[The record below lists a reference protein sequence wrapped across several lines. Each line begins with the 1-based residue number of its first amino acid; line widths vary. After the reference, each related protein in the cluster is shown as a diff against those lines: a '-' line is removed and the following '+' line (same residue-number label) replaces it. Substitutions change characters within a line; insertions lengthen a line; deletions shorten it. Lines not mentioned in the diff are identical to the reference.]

1 MAVDTL
7 IKDALI
13 VDGTGEPA
21 YHGDIAI
28 KAGRITAVGDTGE
41 SAPRVID
48 GSGLAAT
55 PGFWDVHTHYD
66 AQLLWDPLASSSVWH
81 GVTTIVTG
89 NCGFTIAPVRP
100 RDQDYLV
107 RMLARVEGM
116 EYAALEST
124 LPWAWESF
132 GEYLEVLE
140 RRLGVNVLP
149 MVGHS
154 AVRRYVLGEEAS
166 QRPATP
172 DEIETM
178 RGIVHDSLAAGAFG
192 VSSTRGGTHW
202 DGDGAPVPSRLA
214 DDDEFRALVSA
225 MSGMERGFI
234 QGTGGPSLGAELAEI
249 AGRPYLYPQ
258 ITQVVTED
266 PDSWRR
272 QLDALQAEIASGKR
286 FFGMG
291 PVNRRQFEMSMD
303 NTNVFDRWATW
314 QTLMSAPLD
323 ERKDRLRDPA
333 LRDRLR
339 SEMKGET
346 LPVMP
351 FSWELLTLFESPT
364 GRWSR
369 FEGKR
374 VPEIAGELGKD
385 ALDTLLDIVLDED
398 LGTQFH
404 YDDTRYPD
412 EDVLIEILK
421 APHMLV
427 GPSDAGAHLV
437 TQVDTG
443 FPSRLLGYWVRERE
457 ALSLE
462 KAVHILAA
470 RPADELGVSDRGRLL
485 PGQAADIVLI
495 DLQRVRAGDRVFARD
510 LPRGSRRLVHQGEG
524 IEAVLVN
531 GVTVRR
537 GDADTGDLGG
547 RVLRGPAR
555 GG

>member
-7 IKDALI
+7 IRDALI
-13 VDGTGEPA
+13 VDGSGEPG
-21 YHGDIAI
+21 YRGDIAI
-28 KAGRITAVGDTGE
+28 DGGMITAVGDTDE
-41 SAPRVID
+41 SASRVID
-48 GSGLAAT
+48 ASGLAAT

-100 RDQDYLV
+100 WDQDYLV

-132 GEYLEVLE
+132 GEYLDVLE

-149 MVGHS
+149 LVGHS
-154 AVRRYVLGEEAS
+154 AVRRYVLGDEAS
-166 QRPATP
+166 QRAATP

-178 RGIVHDSLAAGAFG
+178 RGM
-192 VSSTRGGTHW
+192 R
-202 DGDGAPVPSRLA
+202 
-214 DDDEFRALVSA
+214 
-225 MSGMERGFI
+225 RGFI
-234 QGTGGPSLGAELAEI
+234 QGTGEPPLGGELADL

-258 ITQVVTED
+258 ITQVVTQQ
-266 PDSWRR
+266 PDSWRW
-272 QLDALQAEIASGKR
+272 QLELLQAEIAAGKR

-303 NTNVFDRWATW
+303 NTNVFDRWPAW
-314 QTLMSAPLD
+314 QAVMSESLH
-323 ERKDRLRDPA
+323 ERQARLRDPA

-339 SEMKGET
+339 REMEEET

-351 FSWELLTLFESPT
+351 FSWGLLTLAEST
-364 GRWSR
+364 SGRWER
-369 FEGKR
+369 FEGWR
-374 VPEIAGELGKD
+374 VSRIAAELGKD
-385 ALDTLLDIVLDED
+385 SLDALLDIVLEEG
-398 LGTQFH
+398 LTTQFH

-412 EDVLIEILK
+412 EDVLVEILK

-443 FPSRLLGYWVRERE
+443 FPSHLLGYWVRERG

-462 KAVHILAA
+462 AAVHILTA
-470 RPADELGVSDRGRLL
+470 RPADELGVTDRGRLV
-485 PGQAADIVLI
+485 PGQAADIVLLDPKRI
-495 DLQRVRAGDRVFARD
+495 RADERVFARD
-510 LPRGSRRLVHQGEG
+510 LPGGARRLVHRGEG
-524 IEAVLVN
+524 VEAVLVN
-531 GVTVRR
+531 GGVVRR

-547 RVLRGPAR
+547 RVLRDA
-555 GG
+555 